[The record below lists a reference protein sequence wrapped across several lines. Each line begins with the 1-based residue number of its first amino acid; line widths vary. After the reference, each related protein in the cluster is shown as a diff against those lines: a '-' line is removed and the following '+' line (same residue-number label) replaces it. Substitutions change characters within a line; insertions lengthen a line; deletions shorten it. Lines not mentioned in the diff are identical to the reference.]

1 MEHRLGRGGFKNWP
15 KIKIDQ
21 YFFEIKK
28 NEIKKKIKIAKE
40 KVKIEKK
47 SRIRIKIEQKVN
59 FVLK

>member
-28 NEIKKKIKIAKE
+28 KIKIAKA

-47 SRIRIKIEQKVN
+47 SRIRIKIEQ
-59 FVLK
+59 